1 MLSDLV
7 YLGKGIALPFN
18 YQEFQYNLNFTFIFL
33 LSCMFHLFM
42 LLFLWFIFWRFL
54 ACCLVQNS

>member
-1 MLSDLV
+1 MELCLIYMLSDLV

-42 LLFLWFIFWRFL
+42 LLFL
-54 ACCLVQNS
+54 